1 MTTLN
6 QTQFAKHIGVT
17 KGYITQLKQAGRLVI
32 AENGMVDVEASQ
44 LRIKDT
50 GDANRDDVKARHE
63 IARSGQATEKTAK
76 KPIVKDGDHVSF
88 SDGRA
93 KEQHFK
99 ALQAE
104 LEYKKSIGELVAV
117 HEMQLAVADVITTF
131 RQSLENIPH
140 LLAPTLIGK
149 DLDFIRASLKTEM
162 GNALR
167 ELEKNFDEKM
177 KGRDLN
183 AIS

>member
-6 QTQFAKHIGVT
+6 QSQFAKHIGVT
-17 KGYITQLKQAGRLVI
+17 KGYITQLKQAGRLVMTQ
-32 AENGMVDVEASQ
+32 NDLVDVEASQ
-44 LRIKDT
+44 LRIKET
-50 GDANRDDVKARHE
+50 EDANRDDVKARHE
-63 IARSGQATEKTAK
+63 IARNGKEGKKTA
-76 KPIVKDGDHVSF
+76 IKDGDHVSF

-104 LEYKKSIGELVAV
+104 LEYKKSISELVAV

-149 DLDFIRASLKTEM
+149 DLDFIRASLKAEM

-183 AIS
+183 AIG

>member
-32 AENGMVDVEASQ
+32 AENGLVDVEASQ
-44 LRIKDT
+44 LLIKQT
-50 GDANRDDVKARHE
+50 EDANRDDVKARHE
-63 IARSGQATEKTAK
+63 LARNGQTTQAAAK
-76 KPIVKDGDHVSF
+76 KSTIKDVNHVTF
-88 SDGRA
+88 SEGRA
-93 KEQHFK
+93 KEQHYK
-99 ALQAE
+99 SLQAE

-117 HEMQLAVADVITTF
+117 HDMQMAIADVITTF

-149 DLDFIRASLKTEM
+149 DLDFIRATLKAEM
-162 GNALR
+162 VNALI
-167 ELEKNFDEKM
+167 ELEKTFDEKL
-177 KGRDLN
+177 KDRGAL
-183 AIS
+183 